1 MKSYIRNGHIFLVA
15 MALGL
20 SAVLSSVALAEEEA
34 LAKAEQAGKAT
45 NYKGLEITPLGI
57 ERAQNVPLVDCPPG
71 TNTQRGNARGGEEFA
86 VVTLAFKVTPAFKET
101 IVKKPVLTD
110 AAGKVYNT
118 SAAIIDPGSMPEY
131 KCSFPFRVPAGT
143 KVASVQIDT
152 ATIDVAALDKK

>member
-1 MKSYIRNGHIFLVA
+1 LNRPLLVSLFTVCLVA
-15 MALGL
+15 TATGQ
-20 SAVLSSVALAEEEA
+20 
-34 LAKAEQAGKAT
+34 AKPT
-45 NYKGLEITPLGI
+45 NYKGLEITPASI
-57 ERAQNVPLVDCPPG
+57 ERAMNVALIDCPPG
-71 TNTQRGNARGGEEFA
+71 TNTVRGNAKPGEEFA

-110 AAGKVYNT
+110 STGKTYNT
-118 SAAIIDPGSMPEY
+118 SVSIIDPGSVPEY